1 MWRSAAGAR
10 RLPAIPVCGSGVQ
23 CADPAIG
30 VRIGP
35 PVCRFRT
42 PHAQSRARSPGGL
55 HFYPRAT
62 KDDGKSAITTS
73 RLPFLGD
80 RARPVSRW
88 ARELPLTYLVHDLH
102 ETLSARDGPMGRG
115 YGGPCCATRAIRHDA
130 WFGFFHAASYGTK
143 HGLVFFMRHRIR
155 DRGFS
160 PRPGRKGSVWL
171 LTPLLRVNLVP
182 DHFTESI
189 WFLTTLLTPV
199 GSQPGRCPL

>member
-1 MWRSAAGAR
+1 MGSGTFPGPRSGEGNKAPERAVVSRRSG

-42 PHAQSRARSPGGL
+42 PRAQSRARSPGGF

-73 RLPFLGD
+73 RLPFLGH
-80 RARPVSRW
+80 RARPLNRW
-88 ARELPLTYLVHDLH
+88 AHELQLTLSRRKLL
-102 ETLSARDGPMGRG
+102 ETLSARDGPMGWG
-115 YGGPCCATRAIRHDA
+115 M
-130 WFGFFHAASYGTK
+130 AAPAVQRERYGTT

-160 PRPGRKGSVWL
+160 PRSGRKGSIWL
-171 LTPLLRVNLVP
+171 LTPLL
-182 DHFTESI
+182 
-189 WFLTTLLTPV
+189 TPV
-199 GSQPGRCPL
+199 GS